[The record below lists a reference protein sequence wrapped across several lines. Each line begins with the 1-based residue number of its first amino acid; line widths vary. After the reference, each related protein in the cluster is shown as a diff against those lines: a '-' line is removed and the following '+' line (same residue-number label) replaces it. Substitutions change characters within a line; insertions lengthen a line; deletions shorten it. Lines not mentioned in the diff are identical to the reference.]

1 MQWGARTGWCLG
13 DSQGSFSVEYRDD
26 WGKEVISRFDTP
38 MKTKGQFFTDSN
50 GREILKRRWEE
61 GRRQIV
67 TPWDLWVEG
76 VPPAAMAAA
85 LAPTLTMLLPSV
97 GFAYLFLRV

>member
-1 MQWGARTGWCLG
+1 M
-13 DSQGSFSVEYRDD
+13 E
-26 WGKEVISRFDTP
+26 
-38 MKTKGQFFTDSN
+38 
-50 GREILKRRWEE
+50 RRWEE

-97 GFAYLFLRV
+97 GFAYLLIGSKACGESSQFFSLSVYSLSSEPWSLCLSDVT